1 MSSFG
6 SSSTTLIGSGSPPR
20 RRPISPPWV
29 DEPPDWYSP
38 TGDSDYYSTSADTST
53 SNINGPFPGS
63 SETSMPPGVSA
74 SRTTHGTPSRG
85 RSLSRGYTP
94 SRRTNRS
101 TLRTAS
107 APLSTLSGDGS
118 GPVLIPAGTFFASHS
133 APRGSTATWCR
144 QTARWSGPPPSNI
157 RGSSLLKR
165 FDRPREEQMDPDL
178 SHAAAYVHSIGN
190 PRLPG
195 IPVYTVFQGEI
206 SGPDPEVLPPNI
218 DNTVLTCSGEII
230 RRYST
235 ASGIPTT
242 ATAAAAAAADDLE
255 GLPAEQLARVPSA
268 RRVRHRSAAGIP
280 ASDATRGTTARFP
293 DRRPGCAAHRRG
305 SGAGTARSGS
315 IRDAGPRL
323 FGPRARPGAAP
334 PRRRV
339 RLSIP
344 SPWGVDP
351 RMFARARSRSQPLRD
366 PDGVLGS
373 ESSDTPSLPS
383 SGSQSCSSSGSISS

>member
-63 SETSMPPGVSA
+63 SETSMPPGGVHPVSA
-74 SRTTHGTPSRG
+74 DQPLDSAHGVGAVEHPLG
-85 RSLSRGYTP
+85 RRFRPG
-94 SRRTNRS
+94 
-101 TLRTAS
+101 AS
-107 APLSTLSGDGS
+107 VFGEVSKLVRCPDLTGIIR
-118 GPVLIPAGTFFASHS
+118 VLLPAGTFIASHS

-144 QTARWSGPPPSNI
+144 QTARWSGRPPSNI

-195 IPVYTVFQGEI
+195 VPVYTVFQGEI
-206 SGPDPEVLPPNI
+206 SGPDPEVVPPNI

-242 ATAAAAAAADDLE
+242 ATAAADDLE

-268 RRVRHRSAAGIP
+268 RRVRHRSPAGIP
-280 ASDATRGTTARFP
+280 ASDATRGATAQFP
-293 DRRPGCAAHRRG
+293 SRRPGRAAHRRG

-334 PRRRV
+334 SRRRV

-383 SGSQSCSSSGSISS
+383 SGPQSCSSSGSISS